1 MQAPPLPA
9 VLYTMSTPAPA
20 SVLAPKPHYAALDGL
35 RGVAAVMVVLFH
47 MFEGSA
53 RDFQFHTDQII
64 NHGYLSVDF
73 FFMLSGFVIGY
84 AYDDRWEKMN
94 LWNFC
99 KRRLVRLQPMVV
111 MGMLLGG
118 ILFYFQGS
126 EIFPNLAQTPVW
138 KMLLVMTVGF
148 TLLPVPVSLDVRGW
162 SEMHPLN
169 GPAWSLFFEYVAN
182 ILYAM
187 LIRKFTSR
195 WLAVLVFLAGCALIH
210 QCYTQGNNIG
220 GWTLDAEQCRVG
232 LTRLMF
238 PFFGGLLLF
247 RLCKPGRIRHGFW
260 WCSLLIVVV
269 LSIPRIGGEDG
280 YWMNGLYEAFCI
292 ICVFPV
298 IVSMGAGGKVTG
310 KRSTAVCK
318 FLGDISYPIYITHYP
333 LVYTYTAWVCN
344 NNATMVEGIPYMI
357 LTFVGAVVLAYACLK
372 LYDEPVRKWLTD
384 RFLKGKKK

>member
-1 MQAPPLPA
+1 
-9 VLYTMSTPAPA
+9 MSTPAPA

-53 RDFQFHTDQII
+53 SDFQFHMDQII

-118 ILFYFQGS
+118 ILFYIQGS

-162 SEMHPLN
+162 SEMHPLH
-169 GPAWSLFFEYVAN
+169 GPALRFDNAVGH
-182 ILYAM
+182 LQP
-187 LIRKFTSR
+187 RQ
-195 WLAVLVFLAGCALIH
+195 LADQRPG
-210 QCYTQGNNIG
+210 
-220 GWTLDAEQCRVG
+220 VG
-232 LTRLMF
+232 SER
-238 PFFGGLLLF
+238 
-247 RLCKPGRIRHGFW
+247 
-260 WCSLLIVVV
+260 
-269 LSIPRIGGEDG
+269 D
-280 YWMNGLYEAFCI
+280 
-292 ICVFPV
+292 
-298 IVSMGAGGKVTG
+298 
-310 KRSTAVCK
+310 
-318 FLGDISYPIYITHYP
+318 
-333 LVYTYTAWVCN
+333 
-344 NNATMVEGIPYMI
+344 
-357 LTFVGAVVLAYACLK
+357 FVGRG
-372 LYDEPVRKWLTD
+372 PVAQRIAAN
-384 RFLKGKKK
+384 RRPQ

>member
-1 MQAPPLPA
+1 
-9 VLYTMSTPAPA
+9 MSTPAPLSP

-84 AYDDRWEKMN
+84 AYDDRWGKMS

-118 ILFYFQGS
+118 ALFYFQGS
-126 EIFPNLAQTPVW
+126 EIFPNIAQTPVW

-148 TLLPVPVSLDVRGW
+148 TLLPVPVSLDIRGW
-162 SEMHPLN
+162 TEMHPLN
-169 GPAWSLFFEYVAN
+169 GPAWSLFFEYIAN
-182 ILYAM
+182 ILYAV

-195 WLAVLVFLAGCALIH
+195 WLAVPVFLAACALIH

-220 GWTLDAEQCRVG
+220 GWTLDVEQCRVG

-247 RLCKPGRIRHGFW
+247 RLCKPGRVRHGLW
-260 WCSLLIVVV
+260 WCSLL
-269 LSIPRIGGEDG
+269 L
-280 YWMNGLYEAFCI
+280 
-292 ICVFPV
+292 
-298 IVSMGAGGKVTG
+298 
-310 KRSTAVCK
+310 
-318 FLGDISYPIYITHYP
+318 
-333 LVYTYTAWVCN
+333 
-344 NNATMVEGIPYMI
+344 
-357 LTFVGAVVLAYACLK
+357 VGALACRTWAG
-372 LYDEPVRKWLTD
+372 RKTST
-384 RFLKGKKK
+384 

>member
-1 MQAPPLPA
+1 
-9 VLYTMSTPAPA
+9 
-20 SVLAPKPHYAALDGL
+20 
-35 RGVAAVMVVLFH
+35 
-47 MFEGSA
+47 
-53 RDFQFHTDQII
+53 
-64 NHGYLSVDF
+64 
-73 FFMLSGFVIGY
+73 
-84 AYDDRWEKMN
+84 
-94 LWNFC
+94 
-99 KRRLVRLQPMVV
+99 
-111 MGMLLGG
+111 
-118 ILFYFQGS
+118 
-126 EIFPNLAQTPVW
+126 
-138 KMLLVMTVGF
+138 MLLVMTVGF

-247 RLCKPGRIRHGFW
+247 RLCKPGRLRHGFW

-372 LYDEPVRKWLTD
+372 LYDEPVRRWLTD

>member
-1 MQAPPLPA
+1 
-9 VLYTMSTPAPA
+9 
-20 SVLAPKPHYAALDGL
+20 
-35 RGVAAVMVVLFH
+35 

-53 RDFQFHTDQII
+53 RDLQFHTDQII

-84 AYDDRWEKMN
+84 AYDDRWGNMT

-169 GPAWSLFFEYVAN
+169 GPAWSLYYEYIGN
-182 ILYAM
+182 ILYA
-187 LIRKFTSR
+187 LFIRKFSKTA
-195 WLAVLVFLAGCALIH
+195 LTVLVAIAACFTVHRCLTAPAGDIV
-210 QCYTQGNNIG
+210 G
-220 GWTLDAEQCRVG
+220 GWALNWEQQYVG
-232 LTRLMF
+232 LVRLMY
-238 PFFGGLLLF
+238 PFFGGLLLS
-247 RLCKPGRIRHGFW
+247 RLGWLIRTRKNAFG
-260 WCSLLIVVV
+260 WCSLMIIAV
-269 LSIPRIGGEDG
+269 LSAPRIGGEDG

-292 ICVFPV
+292 ICIFPV
-298 IVSMGAGGKVTG
+298 IVSMGAGGRITG
-310 KRSTAVCK
+310 KRSAAVCK
-318 FLGDISYPIYITHYP
+318 FLGDISYPVYITHYP
-333 LVYTYTAWVCN
+333 LVYIYTAWAFN
-344 NNATMVEGIPYMI
+344 RQATLAEGLPYML
-357 LTFVGAVVLAYACLK
+357 LTFVGAFALAYACLK
-372 LYDEPVRKWLTD
+372 CYDLPVRKWLTE
-384 RFLKGKKK
+384 RFLKKK

>member
-1 MQAPPLPA
+1 
-9 VLYTMSTPAPA
+9 MSTPAPLSP

-84 AYDDRWEKMN
+84 AYDDRWGKMS

-118 ILFYFQGS
+118 ALFYFQGS
-126 EIFPNLAQTPVW
+126 EIFPNIAQTPVW

-148 TLLPVPVSLDVRGW
+148 TLLPVPVSLDIRGW
-162 SEMHPLN
+162 TEMHPLN
-169 GPAWSLFFEYVAN
+169 GPAWSLFFEYIAN
-182 ILYAM
+182 ILYAV

-195 WLAVLVFLAGCALIH
+195 WLAVLVFLAACALIH

-220 GWTLDAEQCRVG
+220 GWTLDVEQCRVG

-247 RLCKPGRIRHGFW
+247 RLCKPGRVRHGFW
-260 WCSLLIVVV
+260 WCSLLLVGALAMPHV
-269 LSIPRIGGEDG
+269 GGAENFHL
-280 YWMNGLYEAFCI
+280 NGLYDAFCI
-292 ICVFPV
+292 IVIFPAVVFL
-298 IVSMGAGGKVTG
+298 GA
-310 KRSTAVCK
+310 SDIP
-318 FLGDISYPIYITHYP
+318 GDISSRASRFLGNISYPLYITHYP
-333 LVYTYTAWVCN
+333 HRLPVP
-344 NNATMVEGIPYMI
+344 G
-357 LTFVGAVVLAYACLK
+357 LGARCGSALFPRSPRGGGR
-372 LYDEPVRKWLTD
+372 PVHLHCRGL
-384 RFLKGKKK
+384 RVPEAL

>member
-1 MQAPPLPA
+1 
-9 VLYTMSTPAPA
+9 
-20 SVLAPKPHYAALDGL
+20 
-35 RGVAAVMVVLFH
+35 
-47 MFEGSA
+47 
-53 RDFQFHTDQII
+53 
-64 NHGYLSVDF
+64 
-73 FFMLSGFVIGY
+73 
-84 AYDDRWEKMN
+84 
-94 LWNFC
+94 
-99 KRRLVRLQPMVV
+99 MVV

-126 EIFPNLAQTPVW
+126 EIFPNLEQTPVW

-182 ILYAM
+182 ILYAV

-247 RLCKPGRIRHGFW
+247 RLCKPGRLRHGFW

-292 ICVFPV
+292 ICIFPV

-344 NNATMVEGIPYMI
+344 NNATMAEGIPYMI

>member
-1 MQAPPLPA
+1 
-9 VLYTMSTPAPA
+9 MSTTAPLSP

-47 MFEGSA
+47 MFEGSI

-84 AYDDRWEKMN
+84 AYDDRWGKMS

-118 ILFYFQGS
+118 ALFYFQGS

-148 TLLPVPVSLDVRGW
+148 TLLPVPVSLDIRGW
-162 SEMHPLN
+162 TEMHPLN
-169 GPAWSLFFEYVAN
+169 GPAWSLFFEYIAN
-182 ILYAM
+182 ILYAV
-187 LIRKFTSR
+187 LIRKFTSK

-220 GWTLDAEQCRVG
+220 GWTLDVEQCRVG

-247 RLCKPGRIRHGFW
+247 RLCKPGRVRHGFW
-260 WCSLLIVVV
+260 WCSLLLVAALAMPHV
-269 LSIPRIGGEDG
+269 GGAENFHL
-280 YWMNGLYEAFCI
+280 NGLYDAFCI
-292 ICVFPV
+292 IVIFPV
-298 IVSMGAGGKVTG
+298 VVFMGA
-310 KRSTAVCK
+310 SDIP
-318 FLGDISYPIYITHYP
+318 GDISSRASRFLGNISYPLYITHYP
-333 LVYTYTAWVCN
+333 IVYLYLAWLHDSG
-344 NNATMVEGIPYMI
+344 ATFSQALPVAAGVLLLCM
-357 LTFVGAVVLAYACLK
+357 AVAYGCLK
-372 LYDEPVRKWLTD
+372 LYDEPVRAWLS
-384 RFLKGKKK
+384 RRVLARRAPEPPKA

>member
-1 MQAPPLPA
+1 
-9 VLYTMSTPAPA
+9 MSTPAPA

-292 ICVFPV
+292 ICIFPV

-344 NNATMVEGIPYMI
+344 NNATMAEGIPYMI

>member
-1 MQAPPLPA
+1 
-9 VLYTMSTPAPA
+9 MSTPSPA
-20 SVLAPKPHYAALDGL
+20 SFPAPKPHYAALDGL

-53 RDFQFHTDQII
+53 RDLQFHTDQII

-84 AYDDRWEKMN
+84 AYDDRWGNMT

-118 ILFYFQGS
+118 ILFSFQGS
-126 EIFPNLAQTPVW
+126 EIFPNLEQTPVW

-182 ILYAM
+182 ILYAV

-238 PFFGGLLLF
+238 PFFGGLL
-247 RLCKPGRIRHGFW
+247 
-260 WCSLLIVVV
+260 IVIFPAGVF
-269 LSIPRIGGEDG
+269 LGASDIP
-280 YWMNGLYEAFCI
+280 
-292 ICVFPV
+292 
-298 IVSMGAGGKVTG
+298 
-310 KRSTAVCK
+310 
-318 FLGDISYPIYITHYP
+318 GDISARASRFLGNISYPLYITHYP
-333 LVYTYTAWVCN
+333 IVYLYLAWVHDAEVPLSRALPVAAGVLLLC
-344 NNATMVEGIPYMI
+344 I
-357 LTFVGAVVLAYACLK
+357 AVAYGCLK
-372 LYDEPVRKWLTD
+372 LYDEPVRAWLSK
-384 RFLKGKKK
+384 RVLKRRPPEPGA